1 MTRLHVRLSGHQS
14 QPFNRVR
21 TCLYTK
27 MRPCIDWFSDRAP
40 ISPFRYWLGCIINT
54 SGYDFRKGQAVE
66 RYLADFMT
74 TTFGFRFSVHTA
86 LN

>member
-14 QPFNRVR
+14 QSR
-21 TCLYTK
+21 THLPLHK
-27 MRPCIDWFSDRAP
+27 DAP
-40 ISPFRYWLGCIINT
+40 LHRLVQRSGANIAIPILAGLHHQ

-66 RYLADFMT
+66 RYLADFMI